1 MFVSLNVC
9 VQRYLSRI
17 YFYQTAVKKTH
28 VLWLKTCQICLTTRN
43 LNSADVTVRCEC
55 VLPLSVTGGVSVWV
69 CLLLWRVCVC
79 VIVLKCECVKTDWLV
94 WEILHSS
101 RRMKERRR
109 EKWWR
114 QRRERESRVQRKQGL
129 PPSAAL
135 GQSQLALLVS
145 MTTVTSLAWRPC
157 VSLVCVCVCVF
168 D

>member
-1 MFVSLNVC
+1 MHKNSNIKTAIQKQPMFVSLNVC

-79 VIVLKCECVKTDWLV
+79 VCNCAEMRVCENWLV
-94 WEILHSS
+94 GLRDSS
-101 RRMKERRR
+101 QQQEDEGATEGEVMEAEERGRV
-109 EKWWR
+109 
-114 QRRERESRVQRKQGL
+114 ES
-129 PPSAAL
+129 A
-135 GQSQLALLVS
+135 
-145 MTTVTSLAWRPC
+145 T
-157 VSLVCVCVCVF
+157 
-168 D
+168 